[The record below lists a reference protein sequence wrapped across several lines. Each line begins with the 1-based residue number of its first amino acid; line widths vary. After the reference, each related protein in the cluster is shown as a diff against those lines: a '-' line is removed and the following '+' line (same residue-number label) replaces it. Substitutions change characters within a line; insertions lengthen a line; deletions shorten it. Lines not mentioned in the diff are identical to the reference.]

1 MQKNRRRKT
10 WQRRRFTKGG
20 EMSTGKRWW
29 SEKEMMQEM
38 IEKWKQ
44 AVADWQIQ
52 QELAKE
58 QGGKW
63 TGGKKFAMG
72 VVEKPEPKSKA
83 FPVID
88 EDENRNLLCTK
99 WLVAKRTPPVF
110 VVV

>member
-1 MQKNRRRKT
+1 MTDGPGCLPEGIISLAKLSMQKNRRRKT

-58 QGGKW
+58 QGGK
-63 TGGKKFAMG
+63 
-72 VVEKPEPKSKA
+72 
-83 FPVID
+83 
-88 EDENRNLLCTK
+88 
-99 WLVAKRTPPVF
+99 
-110 VVV
+110 

>member
-1 MQKNRRRKT
+1 VTDGPGYLPEGIIFLAKLSMQKNRRRKT

-58 QGGKW
+58 QGRK
-63 TGGKKFAMG
+63 
-72 VVEKPEPKSKA
+72 
-83 FPVID
+83 
-88 EDENRNLLCTK
+88 
-99 WLVAKRTPPVF
+99 
-110 VVV
+110 